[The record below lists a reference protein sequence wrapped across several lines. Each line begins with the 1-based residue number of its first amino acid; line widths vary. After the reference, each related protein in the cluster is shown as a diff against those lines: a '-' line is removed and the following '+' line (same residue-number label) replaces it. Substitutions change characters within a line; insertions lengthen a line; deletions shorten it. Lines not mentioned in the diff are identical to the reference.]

1 MPEACLDRLA
11 AFAYFGHNYLTM
23 SEAPFSHDIKGKR
36 SRRPQNGV
44 AVAEFKAR
52 CLELFN
58 RVREAGAEYVIT
70 KHGRPV
76 ARVVPYRESAPAR
89 LFGSM
94 RGTVLGYDRPFD
106 PIDGVYDINK

>member
-1 MPEACLDRLA
+1 MHASTDFA

-23 SEAPFSHDIKGKR
+23 SEAPVSYEIKSKR

-58 RVREAGAEYVIT
+58 RVREAGVEYVT
-70 KHGRPV
+70 KHGRLV
-76 ARVVPYRESAPAR
+76 ARVVPHGVRPT
-89 LFGSM
+89 GS
-94 RGTVLGYDRPFD
+94 FD
-106 PIDGVYDINK
+106 P